1 MEKSYTS
8 NQEDNESHLKEIAS
22 RADKDAR
29 KYLEERMRLN
39 LIEKEEVEIINP
51 EKQVLKDNAF
61 PIMEKAF
68 SDLNI
73 TPGSQEQIY
82 YLEQFTI
89 AIGLDRPKN

>member
-1 MEKSYTS
+1 MEKLHTS
-8 NQEDNESHLKEIAS
+8 NQEDSESHLREIAN
-22 RADKDAR
+22 RADQDAR
-29 KYLEERMRLN
+29 KYLKERMHLN
-39 LIEKEEVEIINP
+39 LIEKKEVEIINP

-89 AIGLDRPKN
+89 VAGLDKPKD